1 MRIVKLF
8 LGLIG
13 ILILVFVIILAYS
26 GFFKS
31 VDVKEE
37 KVGTYAMIYL
47 HHSGSYQYCYELQDS
62 VERML
67 NRTDIPVKKS
77 FVLYYDNPQDTKTEN
92 LESDAGCIVPEG
104 EYDMSKLPSGFQ
116 YKVLKPGKAMI
127 VEFPHRNDLSL
138 YAGIL
143 KAYSQFRDHRE
154 KHGYREGYSLE
165 MFDQEGD
172 KIIFLMPVL
181 K

>member
-1 MRIVKLF
+1 MRIVKLL

-13 ILILVFVIILAYS
+13 GLIVVFVIVLAYL

-31 VDVKEE
+31 VDVQE
-37 KVGTYAMIYL
+37 KKMDSYAMIYV
-47 HHSGSYQYCYELQDS
+47 HHSGSYQYCIELQDS

-67 NRTDIPVKKS
+67 KRTGIPVKKS
-77 FVLYYDNPQDTKTEN
+77 FVLYYDNPQDKKTKN
-92 LESDAGCIVPEG
+92 LKSDAGCIVPEG
-104 EYDMSKLPSGFQ
+104 EYDMSELPAGFQ
-116 YKVLKPGKAMI
+116 YKVLKPGKSMI
-127 VEFPHRNDLSL
+127 VEFPYRNDLSL
-138 YAGIL
+138 YVGIL
-143 KAYSQFRDHRE
+143 KAYLQFREHRE

-165 MFDQEGD
+165 MYDQQGE